1 MNVSTVSHTGFQR
14 RTVQSVFLRALM
26 AALALVLIAST
37 AVHAATATVSTGTL
51 TEEEVAGLVFMRQE
65 EKLAHDVYIALG
77 EQWGLPV
84 FRNIAGAE
92 SNHEAQIAVLLER
105 YGIEDPAAGLAV
117 GEFADADLQ
126 LLYNE
131 LLAKGGLSLR
141 DALEVGVTIEET
153 DIADLVKRKAELSQT
168 DIRTVYARL
177 ERGSQNH
184 LRAFNRLLQRF
195 AAG

>member
-1 MNVSTVSHTGFQR
+1 
-14 RTVQSVFLRALM
+14 M